1 MNGNPTKEKHMI
13 RLVRTC
19 KRSGCGRTDYALEV
33 CVKHYV
39 SEKNLIEFSK
49 SMHPA
54 SLAKLRKVQA

>member
-1 MNGNPTKEKHMI
+1 MI

-54 SLAKLRKVQA
+54 NLAKQRKIDNA